1 MSLYLRTPFS
11 ANTHFDS
18 SMEKSWFPDCTVD
31 AFPSTA
37 YCFLLLVSTVDISP
51 SRSPNTTQSY
61 LLNFS
66 PKESITE
73 EGDGTRNNHAGA
85 VAGLEG
91 RHEYI
96 LLAEEF
102 GGTSLAINTTREG
115 RARGGEDAVV
125 KGTVADVLAN
135 SAEEHWSYLL
145 ISKEERY
152 AKVKKIFGGCYI
164 QKEKKWKM
172 KKRNR
177 KKRRGGDREQKNYG
191 YEHS

>member
-18 SMEKSWFPDCTVD
+18 SMEKSWFPDCTFD

-51 SRSPNTTQSY
+51 RSPNTTLSY

-73 EGDGTRNNHAGA
+73 EGDGTRNNHASA

-91 RHEYI
+91 RHKYI

-102 GGTSLAINTTREG
+102 GGTNLTINTTREG

-125 KGTVADVLAN
+125 EGTVADVLAN

-152 AKVKKIFGGCYI
+152 ARVKKIFGGCYI
-164 QKEKKWKM
+164 QKRKEVEDEKEEQKGGEG
-172 KKRNR
+172 
-177 KKRRGGDREQKNYG
+177 RGREQKNHG